1 MPIYVLRCSK
11 CNKTKEIVCKYTS
24 LKANLE
30 DPWPCD
36 ECDGNFTLAPSSC
49 GFTIN
54 GFSAENGYHRPE
66 FSSVTGQD
74 ASWD

>member
-1 MPIYVLRCSK
+1 MPVFVLKCVSCEYTEDVLCKYSNIVDHKCSK
-11 CNKTKEIVCKYTS
+11 CGNETKQVPT
-24 LKANLE
+24 
-30 DPWPCD
+30 
-36 ECDGNFTLAPSSC
+36 GAPL
-49 GFTIN
+49 FHIE